1 MPDVSFKINGRQY
14 EVSCNPGEEARL
26 AELADYLNRRVTAL
40 AEQLGQIGE
49 MRLLVMGG
57 LLVTDELS
65 DTMEK
70 LRRRDEDVAEL
81 KRTLESREKALA
93 EALLKA
99 AERAE
104 RVAAD
109 LEGT

>member
-1 MPDVSFKINGRQY
+1 MPDVSFQINGRPY
-14 EVSCNPGEEARL
+14 EVSCNPGEEVRL
-26 AELADYLNRRVTAL
+26 AELADYLNRRVTNL
-40 AEQLGQIGE
+40 AGQLGQIGE

-65 DTMEK
+65 DAMEK

-81 KRTLESREKALA
+81 KRTLETREKALA

-109 LEGT
+109 LEAT

>member
-1 MPDVSFKINGRQY
+1 MPDVSFKINDRQY

-93 EALLKA
+93 EALSKA